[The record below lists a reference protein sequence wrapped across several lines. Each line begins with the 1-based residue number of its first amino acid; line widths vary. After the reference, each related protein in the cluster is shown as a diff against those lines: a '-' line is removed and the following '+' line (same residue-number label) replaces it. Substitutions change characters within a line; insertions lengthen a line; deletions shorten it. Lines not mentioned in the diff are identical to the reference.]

1 MEETVR
7 TLRAAEFKRALWRND
22 HNESVS
28 SIAAYYHMNRRDLL
42 AQITT
47 YRTKTNHPKL
57 FGRQPD
63 FITEE
68 TA

>member
-1 MEETVR
+1 MR

-28 SIAAYYHMNRRDLL
+28 LIAAYYHMNRRDLL

-47 YRTKTNHPKL
+47 YRAKTNQPKL

-63 FITEE
+63 CIAKE
-68 TA
+68 TT